1 MNEKTFNIFQCAQQ
15 HLMLTFSGAL
25 KSEVSGNRKMPLFN
39 FRSKA
44 SSIDLQK
51 PSERLAR
58 REAKLA
64 ERWKEAYRY
73 QNGGKK
79 FGVLWLPYAT

>member
-1 MNEKTFNIFQCAQQ
+1 
-15 HLMLTFSGAL
+15 MLTFSGAL
-25 KSEVSGNRKMPLFN
+25 KSEVSRNRKMPRFN